1 MQVFKLTILHLKR
14 MISNKSVIL
23 LTLLMPMVV
32 MCLVTFFTSGGN
44 TNNTN
49 TLYIDFVNNDNG
61 QMGNK
66 LITEFINSPNFTV
79 YTVNQSDAEYRV
91 EHNVVAEAIIIPEN
105 FSKSLSNGTTPN
117 IKILKLN
124 SGDSNITTDGTINS
138 FINESLISKQISTNL
153 KSKLAIS
160 NNVTAELSK
169 EVSSNKVAFTSTTVT
184 KNKTNSLGNEISL
197 NLCISFMMFT
207 VIFIVNE
214 ILARKDDK
222 TLRRSLSTP
231 NNKIVL
237 LGSIVLAFL
246 VVGWIQVL
254 LMVGSTTL
262 LFKLSWG
269 SSMPALFVL
278 FTALILVVLGLGVL
292 LCRIIKSANNAPM
305 VCQMVV
311 QISCLV
317 GGSYMPL
324 EYFPTALKH
333 VAYFMPQS
341 WAVTAITDVV
351 LNNKGLISILPNVG
365 VLLLFAVAF
374 LTAGASTI
382 RGIIED

>member
-23 LTLLMPMVV
+23 LTLLMPMFV

-44 TNNTN
+44 TNNSN
-49 TLYIDFVNNDNG
+49 TLYIDFVNNDKG
-61 QMGNK
+61 QSGNK
-66 LITEFINSPNFTV
+66 LIKEFINSPNFTV

-105 FSKSLSNGTTPN
+105 FSDSLSNGTEPN

-124 SGDSNITTDGTINS
+124 SGDSNITTDGKINS
-138 FINESLISKQISTNL
+138 FINEFLISKQISTNL
-153 KSKLAIS
+153 KSKLSIS

-184 KNKTNSLGNEISL
+184 KNKTNSLGNQISL

-231 NNKIVL
+231 NNKFVL

-382 RGIIED
+382 KGIIQE